1 MKKKIRNT
9 IIVLALSP
17 FVMQCA
23 SMSDVEDIRRQLTAV
38 NKKIELVKSNTVGEM
53 QKRQAAAFS
62 QMDQFEQQM
71 LELRSQLD
79 ESYQLNQRLR
89 EQNKELQLSI
99 NSVAENEARQ
109 RQQALQQIQQQNQE
123 KEQTIAQ
130 LNQQLLLQQQ
140 SLDNIKQA
148 RLADAKRKAEK
159 AARDAEA
166 ARRTALAVR
175 TTSAGSSTR
184 HITATKKK
192 VKKDV
197 IAPARPVAAP
207 ARPVSQPTVSSPKAP
222 VVNVQP
228 QSQASTGSSESG
240 QFHRAKQ
247 LADQNK
253 CKQAIPILEN
263 IRKDRRS
270 ANAVDATFLIAECYL
285 KKGQLYEA
293 LPEYQ
298 RIIAQYPQDNRV
310 PDAMLR
316 LAGSFEKVRDFPTA
330 KAIYKK
336 LIRKYGS
343 APEAAKAQARLDTL

>member
-23 SMSDVEDIRRQLTAV
+23 SMSDVEDIRRQITAV

-53 QKRQAAAFS
+53 QKRQAVALN
-62 QMDQFEQQM
+62 QMDQLEQQM

-109 RQQALQQIQQQNQE
+109 REQALQQILQQNQE
-123 KEQTIAQ
+123 KEQIISQ
-130 LNQQLLLQQQ
+130 LNQKLLQQQ
-140 SLDNIKQA
+140 QVLDNIKQA
-148 RLADAKRKAEK
+148 RLAEAKRKAEK

-166 ARRTALAVR
+166 ARRKALAVR
-175 TTSAGSSTR
+175 TTAVGSSLR
-184 HITATKKK
+184 HIRAAKQK

-197 IAPARPVAAP
+197 IAPARRVAPPVTQT
-207 ARPVSQPTVSSPKAP
+207 SQPTVSSTSAP
-222 VVNVQP
+222 MVNAQTQP
-228 QSQASTGSSESG
+228 QTATVSSRG
-240 QFHRAKQ
+240 QFQRAKQ

-253 CKQAIPILEN
+253 CKQAIPILER
-263 IRKDRRS
+263 IRKDSRS
-270 ANAVDATFLIAECYL
+270 ENAVDATFLIAECYL
-285 KKGQLYEA
+285 KNGKLYEA

-298 RIIAQYPQDNRV
+298 RIIAQYPQDERV

-316 LAGSFEKVRDFPTA
+316 LATSFEKVKDFPTA
-330 KAIYKK
+330 RAIYKK